1 MKAHLT
7 LSENGIL
14 IAKLETGER
23 ILCSDARKMA
33 EQLRL
38 AGVTTDE
45 LTATDWKTDP
55 EHAPMS
61 GQIVTIK
68 AAL

>member
-7 LSENGIL
+7 LSENGNL

-23 ILCSDARKMA
+23 ILCSEAHKMA

-38 AGVTTDE
+38 AGVTADE
-45 LTATDWKTDP
+45 LNATNWKADTEQLVKQGD
-55 EHAPMS
+55 
-61 GQIVTIK
+61 
-68 AAL
+68 